1 MTTELIR
8 LGPES
13 LAARRARVGLGT
25 SAFLIVA
32 LVATFLAHRFS
43 VDLPIWV
50 VPVAV
55 VVLGTVSWWWVGL
68 DHSRWAWGLNEDLL
82 EVRRGVLVRRV
93 YLVPRNRIQNVTT
106 TTGPL
111 QNRFGILNLAVH
123 TAGARTRSVVIEDL
137 DAGHA
142 ASIRRRLGLQ

>member
-1 MTTELIR
+1 MSSDLIG

-13 LAARRARVGLGT
+13 LAARRARVALGT
-25 SAFLIVA
+25 GAFLIVG
-32 LVATFLAHRFS
+32 VIGTFFARRFG
-43 VDLPIWV
+43 VDLPFWV
-50 VPVAV
+50 APVAV
-55 VVLGTVSWWWVGL
+55 LGLGAISWWWTGL
-68 DHSRWAWGLNEDLL
+68 EHGRWAWGLNEDLL

-111 QNRFGILNLAVH
+111 QNRFGILSLAVH

>member
-55 VVLGTVSWWWVGL
+55 VVLGTVSWL
-68 DHSRWAWGLNEDLL
+68 SLIH
-82 EVRRGVLVRRV
+82 
-93 YLVPRNRIQNVTT
+93 I
-106 TTGPL
+106 
-111 QNRFGILNLAVH
+111 
-123 TAGARTRSVVIEDL
+123 
-137 DAGHA
+137 
-142 ASIRRRLGLQ
+142 

>member
-1 MTTELIR
+1 MSELVG

-13 LAARRARVGLGT
+13 LAARRTR
-25 SAFLIVA
+25 
-32 LVATFLAHRFS
+32 
-43 VDLPIWV
+43 
-50 VPVAV
+50 
-55 VVLGTVSWWWVGL
+55 VVLGTAGFLVVGIVGTFLARRFELDTSLWLAPVVVLALGAISFWWTGL
-68 DHSRWAWGLNEDLL
+68 EHSRWAWGLNEDLL

-111 QNRFGILNLAVH
+111 QNRFGILDLAVH
-123 TAGARTRSVVIEDL
+123 TAGARTRRVVIEDL

-142 ASIRRRLGLQ
+142 AGIRRRLGLQ